1 MRLDADGVLDLVDA
15 IHAGG
20 TCEASRERSVE
31 ALSDAFGGAAVM
43 LFRQAGATV
52 EDLYH
57 ARWPDESV
65 HLCSGHYC
73 DPRRNEML
81 RAMPVLPI
89 GVPMRA
95 DAAGDGVF
103 ERSEVYRNGMKPF
116 GLAPGPLGA
125 LIARTARDTS
135 SISLMAH
142 AKARPFG
149 SEDEKLLGRLM
160 PALMS
165 ADRVRRLLVEA
176 MEARQLLADALDC
189 VGRPV
194 AVVDGRLGLHYANA
208 PARGLLEKGAALR
221 LGAGRVSAAEP
232 RADERL
238 RLTVRAA
245 VARGGA
251 ARFVPLGEHRDSGA
265 VRVEPLRLD
274 EAGVPQPLALIVGN
288 RPSPIRASDLRAFYG
303 LSPREA
309 DAAALFADGLGVVDT
324 AARLGRSV
332 NTVKTAARA
341 IYTKLGVRGHA
352 EAAAR
357 IRTDLDS

>member
-1 MRLDADGVLDLVDA
+1 MRLDAEGLLDLVDQ

-20 TCEASRERSVE
+20 TCDIARKRSVE

-43 LFRQAGATV
+43 LFRQAGAIV
-52 EDLYH
+52 EDLDH
-57 ARWPDESV
+57 ARWPKESV

-73 DPRRNEML
+73 DPGRNEML
-81 RAMPVLPI
+81 RAMPALPI

-103 ERSEVYRNGMKPF
+103 ERSEVYREGMKPF

-142 AKARPFG
+142 ARALPFARK
-149 SEDEKLLGRLM
+149 DEELLARLI
-160 PALMS
+160 PALTS

-176 MEARQLLADALDC
+176 METRQMLEGALDR

-194 AVVDGRLGLHYANA
+194 AVVDDHLGLRYANA
-208 PARGLLEKGAALR
+208 PARGLLEDGSALR
-221 LGAGRVSAAEP
+221 IGSGRISAADP
-232 RADERL
+232 RANERL
-238 RLTVRAA
+238 RAIVRAA
-245 VARGGA
+245 VARGGT
-251 ARFVPLGEHRDSGA
+251 ARFVPLGERRKA
-265 VRVEPLRLD
+265 NVLRVEPLRPG
-274 EAGVPQPLALIVGN
+274 EAGVARPLALIVGN
-288 RPSPIRASDLRAFYG
+288 RPSSVQAGDLRVLYG

-309 DAAALFADGLGVVDT
+309 DTAVLFAEGLGILD
-324 AARLGRSV
+324 AATRLGRSV

-341 IYTKLGVRGHA
+341 IYAKLGVRGHA

-357 IRTDLDS
+357 IRGDLNA